1 MLLLSRHRR
10 QLLAALALAPLAAL
24 VMADDPRRLHESVR
38 RGEVLPLE
46 NIREHAL
53 RHFGGRVIEVELDRH
68 RHGIQYELDLLLED
82 GRKLELEYDARSG
95 ELLKVEG
102 HNLETVFGR
111 GGRPVP

>member
-1 MLLLSRHRR
+1 
-10 QLLAALALAPLAAL
+10 
-24 VMADDPRRLHESVR
+24 
-38 RGEVLPLE
+38 
-46 NIREHAL
+46 
-53 RHFGGRVIEVELDRH
+53 VIEVELDRD
-68 RHGIQYELDLLLED
+68 RHGIQYEIDLLLED